1 MNDLDLTKVNNFI
14 ESVGKENV
22 IDIIV
27 IAEGATNSDVLG
39 VTFPKLEIKDIGECM
54 QVKGM
59 GKGVTFVSKDWLEKP
74 YKQKGRKK

>member
-1 MNDLDLTKVNNFI
+1 MKQADLERIDEYIN
-14 ESVGKENV
+14 SVGLENV
-22 IDIIV
+22 QDIIV
-27 IAEGATNSDVLG
+27 IAEGATNGEVFT

-74 YKQKGRKK
+74 YKQKGRK